1 MKVQDMIDVEKVYIR
16 TMKKIEKE
24 YDFAQEEINHINSDE
39 CMIDPE
45 DIPEAIND
53 VLDYFESSAY
63 GLIRNADTKVGK
75 FIARSGLD
83 PEIAQMAYDIKNR
96 LCRKPT
102 HRLVD
107 ILDNRFRTYAE

>member
-1 MKVQDMIDVEKVYIR
+1 MEVREMKDVERLYVR
-16 TMKKIEKE
+16 TMSKIEKE

-63 GLIRNADTKVGK
+63 ELIRNADTKVGK
-75 FIARSGLD
+75 FIARSALD
-83 PEIAQMAYDIKNR
+83 PEIAQMAYEIKNR

-107 ILDNRFRTYAE
+107 ILDNRYRTYAE